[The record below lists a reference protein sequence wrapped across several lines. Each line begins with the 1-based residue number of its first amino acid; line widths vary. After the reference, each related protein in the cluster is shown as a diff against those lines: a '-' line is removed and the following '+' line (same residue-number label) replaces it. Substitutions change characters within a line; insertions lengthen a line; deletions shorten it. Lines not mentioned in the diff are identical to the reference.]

1 MPPIKPKRL
10 ADLTPETW
18 YYVRCRYTGA
28 GMFLPH
34 GCGGPILYLTDSDI
48 PNCVY
53 PIPSNQTQPMQTE
66 PLVNSQSGIACHA
79 EAACGGGW
87 VNIQI
92 SLDPG
97 ATLPTR
103 AHTTDV
109 GYDVTS
115 ISLSAVLNSGARVI
129 IDNIDQLPDLACA
142 SFHDDN
148 YAISYYIVDTG
159 IHVRPAPG
167 YYCELIPNS
176 RQAKTTVRWNNSI
189 GIIDPE
195 YTGSIKIII
204 KNAMYKDLE
213 KYLPGNVVGQLILRP
228 HLSCTFQQ
236 VDNLPETDRG
246 TGGFGSTANNHSTPT
261 T

>member
-1 MPPIKPKRL
+1 MTTYSKPKRL

-34 GCGGPILYLTDSDI
+34 GCGGPILYLTDGDI
-48 PNCVY
+48 QNCVY
-53 PIPSNQTQPMQTE
+53 PIPTNQTQPMQTE
-66 PLVNSQSGIACHA
+66 PT
-79 EAACGGGW
+79 

-92 SLDPG
+92 ALDPG
-97 ATLPTR
+97 ATLPTK
-103 AHTTDV
+103 AHPSDI

-115 ISLSAVLNSGARVI
+115 ISFSAVLNNGVCVI
-129 IDNIDQLPDLACA
+129 IDNIDQLPDFACA
-142 SFHDDN
+142 AIHDAN
-148 YAISYYIVDTG
+148 YAISHYIVDTG

-167 YYCELIPNS
+167 YYCELVPNS
-176 RQAKTTVRWNNSI
+176 RQAKTTVSWNNSI
-189 GIIDPE
+189 GIIDPT

-213 KYLPGNVVGQLILRP
+213 KYLPGNVVGQLIIRHQL
-228 HLSCTFQQ
+228 HANFTQ

-246 TGGFGSTANNHSTPT
+246 TGGFGSTAKN
-261 T
+261 